1 MRLQKIII
9 APKMLNLIYN
19 EWSKILLKKNIINN
33 STISLIIISLS
44 RIFKPLKMQNLEKK
58 SNIEGRI
65 KLTHFI
71 PINGW
76 LVDILVCD
84 KFIVVELLLYV
95 SDNEELTIDSSTH
108 ATVPK
113 VVDNFLSFFFEYKRN
128 KNEINSDKK

>member
-9 APKMLNLIYN
+9 APKILNLIYN

-33 STISLIIISLS
+33 ATISLIIISLS

>member
-9 APKMLNLIYN
+9 APKILNLIYN

-108 ATVPK
+108 AIVHK
-113 VVDNFLSFFFEYKRN
+113 VVENFLSFFFEYKRN

>member
-9 APKMLNLIYN
+9 APKILNLIYN

-44 RIFKPLKMQNLEKK
+44 RIFKPLKMKNLEKK